1 VKPAIVGLRKELLEI
16 LSLRFQTSHFLPQL
30 GDLGPLRLIGLAHRV
45 HMPPQGQ
52 KENGRNGA
60 NYSGARKKTAV
71 RLQGFRR

>member
-1 VKPAIVGLRKELLEI
+1 
-16 LSLRFQTSHFLPQL
+16 
-30 GDLGPLRLIGLAHRV
+30 
-45 HMPPQGQ
+45 MPPQGQ